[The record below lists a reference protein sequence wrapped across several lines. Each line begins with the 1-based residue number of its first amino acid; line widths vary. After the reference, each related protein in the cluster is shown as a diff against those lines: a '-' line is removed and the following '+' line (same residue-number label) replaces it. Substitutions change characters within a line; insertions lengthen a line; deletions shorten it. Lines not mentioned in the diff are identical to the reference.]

1 MYSGMKTNPWKVW
14 NGECQDIQDILIISN
29 KMVRSNRYNWYTLF
43 KNVLEI
49 DMYLKYLV
57 KTLYTNKK
65 WKDNI
70 QTKSLVEIF

>member
-1 MYSGMKTNPWKVW
+1 MKTNPWKVW

-29 KMVRSNRYNWYTLF
+29 TTVWLNEYNWYAVF
-43 KNVLEI
+43 NNVLEI
-49 DMYLKYLV
+49 DMYLTYLV

-70 QTKSLVEIF
+70 QTKTLVEIF